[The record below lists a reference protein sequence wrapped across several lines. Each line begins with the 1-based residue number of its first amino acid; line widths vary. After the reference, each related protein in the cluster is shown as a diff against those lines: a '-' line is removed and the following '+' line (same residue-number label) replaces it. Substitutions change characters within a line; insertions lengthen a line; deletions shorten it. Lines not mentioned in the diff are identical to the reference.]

1 MKSLY
6 SALLAFRKDMESI
19 KKDANNPF
27 FKSKYADLP
36 SILAEIKDNLVKNNL
51 SILHATEFVDGNLVL
66 KTTITETESGESQ
79 NSVFPIFGTKPQEVG
94 SSMTYAR
101 RYNIQALLDLS
112 TEDDDGN
119 SANDAPKVSAKSYE
133 QDNRTWFNNPE
144 YEQLVKDIEKGEV
157 VSKSAIKA
165 DYKIN
170 KEMQAKL
177 ATLASQYPSQF
188 IA

>member
-6 SALLAFRKDMESI
+6 SALLGFRKDMDSI
-19 KKDANNPF
+19 KKESANPF

-36 SILAEIKDNLVKNNL
+36 SILAEIKDHLVKNKL
-51 SILHATEFVDGNLVL
+51 SISHATLFIDGSLVM
-66 KTTITETESGESQ
+66 KTTVTETESGESID
-79 NSVFPIFGTKPQEVG
+79 SVFPIFGNKPQEVG

-119 SANDAPKVSAKSYE
+119 SANDAPKVTKQYAE
-133 QDNRTWFNNPE
+133 DDRAWFND
-144 YEQLVKDIEKGEV
+144 KDFDKMIDSLADGEV
-157 VSKSAIKA
+157 FSKSAIKS
-165 DYKIN
+165 DYKLS
-170 KEMQAKL
+170 KVMQEKIKNL
-177 ATLASQYPSQF
+177 IEQNPTQF